1 MRTRVAAQT
10 QISQRTASA
19 AFCVR
24 RRAKRRQASLDLS
37 VAATCFPFGHGADF
51 KSACPVNEWVA
62 RKVSKAEACC
72 IHANQNSQL
81 DQVPPHLCVAL
92 NFRAPHK

>member
-1 MRTRVAAQT
+1 VAAQM
-10 QISQRTASA
+10 QISQRAASA

-24 RRAKRRQASLDLS
+24 RRAKKDKHLDLS
-37 VAATCFPFGHGADF
+37 VAATCFPFCHGADF